1 MVSLQQIVDDALA
14 ADVVMAASG
23 LEDVLVEGHAERT
36 VIFVDLELI
45 SNWRGGD
52 LCVESILS
60 PWSQEDG
67 GRVDG
72 S

>member
-1 MVSLQQIVDDALA
+1 VVSLQQVVDDALA

-60 PWSQEDG
+60 SWSQEDG